1 MEIEF
6 FAPTETPELV
16 RKSERGLSVDV
27 LIWIETLSEHAVGF
41 YNYNTSKW
49 QLITGDNTKIEL
61 CKRWYWRYFND
72 AIDKPKK

>member
-27 LIWIETLSEHAVGF
+27 LIWIETLSERAVGF

-49 QLITGDNTKIEL
+49 QLITGDNTKMNYQI
-61 CKRWYWRYFND
+61 WYWLTKNATTTKD
-72 AIDKPKK
+72 LNH